1 MISKRIIP
9 SLIIK
14 EGELI
19 HRKNFDSNSDRY
31 VGDPLNAIN
40 IFNEY
45 FTDEIVILDIEAS
58 KKNYINF
65 SLLKDLAGEA
75 FTPLSY
81 GGGISTI
88 EQAEKIIKMGY
99 EKLILNNICFSDF
112 NFIKKIKRSLG
123 AQSIVI
129 SIDIIKSENKYFLYD
144 YKTKGKREYSVN
156 DFLQRVRELEIG
168 EILITS
174 VLNDGMMDGC
184 DLELINKFEN
194 FIDVPIIYRGGLSS
208 LNDMKL
214 VFKTTVSAITSSTF
228 FIMKKKDGGIVL
240 NYPSKDEKKI
250 IC

>member
-1 MISKRIIP
+1 MK
-9 SLIIK
+9 
-14 EGELI
+14 
-19 HRKNFDSNSDRY
+19 H
-31 VGDPLNAIN
+31 
-40 IFNEY
+40 
-45 FTDEIVILDIEAS
+45 
-58 KKNYINF
+58 
-65 SLLKDLAGEA
+65 LL
-75 FTPLSY
+75 PLSY

-156 DFLQRVRELEIG
+156 DFLQRIRELEIG

-194 FIDVPIIYRGGLSS
+194 FIDVPIIYRGGL
-208 LNDMKL
+208 
-214 VFKTTVSAITSSTF
+214 FIT
-228 FIMKKKDGGIVL
+228 K
-240 NYPSKDEKKI
+240 
-250 IC
+250 